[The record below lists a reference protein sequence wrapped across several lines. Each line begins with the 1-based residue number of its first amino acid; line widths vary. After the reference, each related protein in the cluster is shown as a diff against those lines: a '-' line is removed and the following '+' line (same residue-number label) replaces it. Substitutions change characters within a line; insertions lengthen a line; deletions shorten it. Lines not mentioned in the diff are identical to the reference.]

1 VIQRPTGLKPRIAPS
16 SEKMMNW
23 MTQVTAFMHLAAT
36 KLMRA
41 MMLRKESEAYA
52 MKDMMMTTSSRTIS
66 TVK

>member
-1 VIQRPTGLKPRIAPS
+1 MIQRPTGLKPRIAPS

-41 MMLRKESEAYA
+41 MMLRKESEA
-52 MKDMMMTTSSRTIS
+52 
-66 TVK
+66 